1 MVYNLNHFL
10 ATWIWGGKFSSIW
23 SSILRWSC
31 YFSKIFCDF
40 IICHGIF
47 ICHHLLR
54 TTDNKIGI
62 CCISTKHTEYFGARS
77 KTCYAR
83 KRDNKLEWSDM
94 PQGLPYLVKTGRHDS
109 VDLRVKNIVYSHTW
123 KIHQFMQKQFTA
135 RYLYLYKTLFTHILL
150 YLVHTKTSL
159 TTKHLH
165 TKKTG
170 GELGCSGR
178 VGSSCSTSG
187 TRQVTLVTNP
197 EFTTTGTFPLSFV
210 TQIFCNDWPI
220 HGGDD
225 KTF

>member
-10 ATWIWGGKFSSIW
+10 AKWIWGEKFSSIW
-23 SSILRWSC
+23 SSILRSSC
-31 YFSKIFCDF
+31 YFFSKIFCDF

-123 KIHQFMQKQFTA
+123 KIHQFMQKHCLQPDIYTCT
-135 RYLYLYKTLFTHILL
+135 RHC
-150 YLVHTKTSL
+150 
-159 TTKHLH
+159 LH
-165 TKKTG
+165 TYF
-170 GELGCSGR
+170 
-178 VGSSCSTSG
+178 STS
-187 TRQVTLVTNP
+187 
-197 EFTTTGTFPLSFV
+197 FTPR
-210 TQIFCNDWPI
+210 
-220 HGGDD
+220 HH
-225 KTF
+225 

>member
-1 MVYNLNHFL
+1 MTKLVFVASPL
-10 ATWIWGGKFSSIW
+10 
-23 SSILRWSC
+23 
-31 YFSKIFCDF
+31 SKQ
-40 IICHGIF
+40 
-47 ICHHLLR
+47 
-54 TTDNKIGI
+54 
-62 CCISTKHTEYFGARS
+62 YFGARS

-109 VDLRVKNIVYSHTW
+109 VDLMVKNIVYSHTW
-123 KIHQFMQKQFTA
+123 KIHNFMQKHCLQPDIYTC
-135 RYLYLYKTLFTHILL
+135 TL
-150 YLVHTKTSL
+150 YLVHSKTSL

-165 TKKTG
+165 TKKTW

-197 EFTTTGTFPLSFV
+197 VFTTTGTFPLSFV